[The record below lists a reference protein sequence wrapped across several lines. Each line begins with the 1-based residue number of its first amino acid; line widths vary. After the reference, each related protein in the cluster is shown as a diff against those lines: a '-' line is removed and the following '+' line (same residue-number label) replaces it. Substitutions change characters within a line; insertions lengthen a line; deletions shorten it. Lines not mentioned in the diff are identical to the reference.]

1 MARLSKTAVVSWRR
15 IFRRRSLS
23 PGIGRLL
30 IQLFANLVENTL
42 RHTPS
47 HTRVVMRLRR
57 TGAYALAEISDNGPG
72 IPREEQSR
80 VFRRFYRLERS
91 RTTPGNGLG
100 LSLVAAIVELHDATI
115 EVTDNTPGVK
125 ITIGFSANDD

>member
-1 MARLSKTAVVSWRR
+1 M
-15 IFRRRSLS
+15 
-23 PGIGRLL
+23 